1 MDRVTSIKLILGLD
15 TSFPIAQ
22 NNASYY
28 ELTNKIG
35 IRCAVVSCFYF
46 SLNVMM
52 DGEDTYRVKLDICGI
67 LSNSS
72 FFFRL
77 D

>member
-1 MDRVTSIKLILGLD
+1 MTSIKLILSLD

-22 NNASYY
+22 NNASYC

-35 IRCAVVSCFYF
+35 IRCAIVSCFYLL
-46 SLNVMM
+46 LNVMM
-52 DGEDTYRVKLDICGI
+52 VKIPIELNMTFVGSCQIRH
-67 LSNSS
+67 
-72 FFFRL
+72 FFRL

>member
-1 MDRVTSIKLILGLD
+1 MDRVTSIKLILSLD

-22 NNASYY
+22 NNASYC

-35 IRCAVVSCFYF
+35 IRCAIVSCFYF

-52 DGEDTYRVKLDICGI
+52 VKIGI
-67 LSNSS
+67 ELNMTFVGSCQIRH
-72 FFFRL
+72 FFRL